1 MDGNTIKVDPCI
13 INPFYKFLTILI
25 SFFFQ
30 GIITESKSG
39 RRAILAERVIDC
51 TGDADIAYLAGA
63 DYR

>member
-1 MDGNTIKVDPCI
+1 METRLRLILPSI
-13 INPFYKFLTILI
+13 IHQFCKFLPILI
-25 SFFFQ
+25 FFFFQ